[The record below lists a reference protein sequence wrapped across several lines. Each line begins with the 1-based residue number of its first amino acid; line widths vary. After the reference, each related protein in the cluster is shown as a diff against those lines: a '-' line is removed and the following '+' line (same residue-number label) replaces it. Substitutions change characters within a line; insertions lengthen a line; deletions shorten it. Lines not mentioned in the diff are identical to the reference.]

1 MDNRVAMI
9 GIIVS
14 SREASAS
21 LNEVLHEYSD
31 CIIGRMGLPYRQKN
45 VNIICVAVDAPQDII
60 SAMSGKLGLL
70 AGVNA
75 KTAYSN
81 VTAKE

>member
-31 CIIGRMGLPYRQKN
+31 CIIGRMGLPYQERR
-45 VNIICVAVDAPQDII
+45 VSVISVIVDAPQAVI
-60 SAMSGKLGLL
+60 SALSGKLGMIPH
-70 AGVNA
+70 VSS
-75 KTAYSN
+75 KTIY
-81 VTAKE
+81 VKMPE